1 MDLCANNYQISTEKG
16 TKYEIELSSKT
27 DRDRGSCHFC
37 SVMTSPKLLICTSMI
52 KFRKSCS
59 FRVFFKAVFNLKH
72 GGKNSQLIG
81 FNKIKSLIY
90 NILPCANLD
99 LAIVQCCREMKTPQS
114 LSSRH
119 QEARNYIHKHSHNQ
133 TGQRTYQ
140 LQII

>member
-72 GGKNSQLIG
+72 GEKNSQLIG

-90 NILPCANLD
+90 NITLCQSLPCHCSMLSRNENS
-99 LAIVQCCREMKTPQS
+99 AIS
-114 LSSRH
+114 FFSSSRS
-119 QEARNYIHKHSHNQ
+119 EKLHS
-133 TGQRTYQ
+133 
-140 LQII
+140 